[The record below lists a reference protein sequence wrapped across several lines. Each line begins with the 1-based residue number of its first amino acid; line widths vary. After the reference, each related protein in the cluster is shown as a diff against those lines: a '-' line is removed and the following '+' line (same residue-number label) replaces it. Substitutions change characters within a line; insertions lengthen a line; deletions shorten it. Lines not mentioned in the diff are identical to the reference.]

1 MDMESAFMAA
11 KSLDLCS
18 ILYADQVTDGG
29 VEELLSS
36 DLTSPAGRWM
46 ERGRV
51 YWRGQQA
58 VAVLGQPYSL
68 TTEDLAGLLEL
79 CERHR
84 LQVDVSMRSEWN
96 PGETLGVLVWRQA
109 LNPFIPPHLLPK

>member
-1 MDMESAFMAA
+1 MESAGMAA

-29 VEELLSS
+29 VEELLPPE
-36 DLTSPAGRWM
+36 TASPSGRWL

-51 YWRGQQA
+51 FWRGQQA
-58 VAVLGQPYSL
+58 VAVLVQPYSL
-68 TTEDLAGLLEL
+68 TTEDLAELLEL

-84 LQVDVSMRSEWN
+84 LQVDISMRSEWN

-109 LNPFIPPHLLPK
+109 LNPFIPPHLLPERA

>member
-1 MDMESAFMAA
+1 MAA

-18 ILYADQVTDGG
+18 LLYADQVTDGG
-29 VEELLSS
+29 LEDLLPP
-36 DLTSPAGRWM
+36 DIALLAARWM

-58 VAVLGQPYSL
+58 VAVLVQPYSL

-84 LQVDVSMRSEWN
+84 LQVDISMRSEWN
-96 PGETLGVLVWRQA
+96 PGETLGVLLWRQA
-109 LNPFIPPHLLPK
+109 LNPFIPPHLLPESGR